1 MINSKVDEAV
11 LSDLKHLLIE
21 AKQKM
26 PPFLAS
32 IQTEADV
39 MNEYMGKDMINL
51 ICNKSTILLH
61 FTKI

>member
-39 MNEYMGKDMINL
+39 MNEYMGI
-51 ICNKSTILLH
+51 I
-61 FTKI
+61 FT